1 MCNRKSMVYIA
12 LLSSIG
18 YEKEKTARATF
29 CVYVIKTGSKLTD
42 FPDQKSV
49 DRYICVV
56 LVHYMHGYC
65 P

>member
-1 MCNRKSMVYIA
+1 MCNRKSMVYIV